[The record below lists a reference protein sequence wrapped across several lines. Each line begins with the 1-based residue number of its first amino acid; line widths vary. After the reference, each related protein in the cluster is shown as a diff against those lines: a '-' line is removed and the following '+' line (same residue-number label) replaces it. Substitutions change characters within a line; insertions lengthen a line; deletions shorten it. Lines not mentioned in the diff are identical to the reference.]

1 MTSMLELK
9 QKLKLFYS
17 KNEVYLVPLFK
28 FILALVCLMTISG
41 KMGYVAKFD
50 RLPIRLVVALL
61 CSFMPWNFEIFIGA
75 VFSVLH
81 VYTLSMEY
89 AIVVGAAF
97 LLMFLLYFRFSPK
110 DTLAV
115 LLTPICFAMK
125 IPYAVPVS
133 VGLVGNPASAVPVC
147 CGVVAYYMLNYAAQS
162 AGTLSGLTD
171 DKATEKYKYV
181 IDGAFNNKSML
192 LLIVAFSV
200 TIIIVYTI
208 RRLSIDHAWSIAILT
223 GTLADI
229 MILLICELVLDTD
242 LSIVSIILGS
252 ALGVMVAAVIH
263 FFAFYVDYTRTENV
277 QFEDDDYY
285 YYVKAVPKV
294 TLSEPE
300 KKVKKINSQRHE
312 RSRN

>member
-41 KMGYVAKFD
+41 KMGYAAKFD

-89 AIVVGAAF
+89 AVVVGATF

-115 LLTPICFAMK
+115 LLTPICFALR
-125 IPYAVPVS
+125 IPYAVPVT
-133 VGLVGNPASAVPVC
+133 VGLVGSPASAVPVC
-147 CGVVAYYMLNYAAQS
+147 CGVVAYYMLNYATQS

-229 MILLICELVLDTD
+229 LILLICELVLDTD
-242 LSIVSIILGS
+242 LSIIAIILGS
-252 ALGVMVAAVIH
+252 ALGVMIAAVIH